1 MMSAMLRGTALLVVV
16 MAAGA
21 SGALAPRTDAQPFPT
36 GTIVEDVK
44 CAADPAQSYALYLP
58 SRYSPDSPWSL
69 LIAFHPGGRGRAMVE
84 KYQAAAE
91 QYGYIVAAS
100 NNSRNGPWSVSVA
113 AVNAM
118 TADVAQRF
126 ATNPRRVYAT
136 GMSGG
141 ARVAMQLA
149 LANDTIAGV
158 IASSAGFPDS
168 EPRARVG
175 FAIFGTAGR
184 DDFNYIEMRL
194 LDRKLKT
201 PHRLAIFEGGHTLPP
216 DSVAMDAIE
225 WMELQAMKAGRRGR
239 DEALIDRLLEKRRAA
254 AAAASSPTDVVHALE
269 AAVADFSGLRD
280 VTAESRR
287 LKDLSQQPDVKKAL
301 AREIRADDAE
311 MQLLSEIFA
320 LEGGLGDP
328 DRHGEAM
335 MTLRNRLSRLAK
347 TAADDNDS
355 AGRAQARRVLR
366 TITAGASGRVQ
377 DPAYLQLLNELAPR
391 R

>member
-1 MMSAMLRGTALLVVV
+1 MLRGVALLLVV
-16 MAAGA
+16 AA
-21 SGALAPRTDAQPFPT
+21 SGALPPRADAQSFPT

-44 CAADPAQSYALYLP
+44 CAADAAQSYALYLP
-58 SRYSPDSPWSL
+58 SRYAPDRPWSL
-69 LIAFHPGGRGRAMVE
+69 LIAFHPGARGRAMVE
-84 KYQAAAE
+84 RYQGAAE

-126 ATNPRRVYAT
+126 AINPQRVYAT

-149 LANDTIAGV
+149 LANETIAGV

-175 FAIFGTAGR
+175 FALFATAGR

-201 PHRLAIFEGGHTLPP
+201 PHRLVIFEGGHTLPP
-216 DSVAMDAIE
+216 ESVALDAIE
-225 WMELQAMKAGRRGR
+225 WMELQAMQAGRRGR
-239 DEALIDRLLEKRRAA
+239 DEALIDRLLERRRAA
-254 AAAASSPTDVVHALE
+254 SAAASSPAGVVHALE
-269 AAVADFSGLRD
+269 AIVADFSGLRD
-280 VTAESRR
+280 VSADGRR
-287 LKDLSQQPDVKKAL
+287 LKELSQQPDVKKAL
-301 AREIRADDAE
+301 AREIKADDAE
-311 MQLLSEIFA
+311 MQLLSEIFG

-335 MTLRNRLSRLAK
+335 MTLRSRLSRLAK
-347 TAADDNDS
+347 AAAAEGES
-355 AGRAQARRVLR
+355 AERSQARRVLR